1 MDISPRISGNRAA
14 FSTFPAGV
22 PFFPGFTKLNP
33 ENEGDED
40 ELWDINLSCKP
51 FIQSLALKHTDMVK
65 CAIENNS
72 PSQVCTKCVEQY
84 IHFREQH
91 YRSLHLVNTT
101 SLDNRTCTA
110 VIYNSYRVSYV
121 QQLYM
126 ALNENIWEASACH
139 YCLQIDWD
147 FEHGNS
153 SFKFDNKTLEFKK
166 LLNNLRDCVVKLNES
181 SSGQICQGC
190 QKQYE
195 TLFGFYWKIF
205 SDPNTFFCIDV
216 DSEMN
221 DTMKLWQVVWGC
233 SDAPIDRSQDTT
245 ILIFSVSVLAI
256 IICLFYAG
264 SYIQSE
270 QTNSN
275 LIHYSR
281 MQEAQPI
288 GSRSR
293 ILSSST
299 LDSSYV
305 NSTPTSSLHF
315 TTDWKP
321 APLAAQQHPPQK
333 QMTGE
338 DGQDGGIRQQHGLS
352 AAQQSGVPS
361 NTVAHLLK
369 NSLATPLASL
379 PAAPPQ
385 CGPPTVSLALLIDF
399 AIHWNYRQFEILSE
413 LNSKKK
419 ETDRKISVV
428 EFAHNTRLIF
438 VRLLAIVRWLK
449 SAKKFEPLASIRHLL
464 DEQATRY
471 VESAD
476 RLVEIAR
483 NELPNARLPAF
494 QVAQAV
500 DVLTLGSYPRLP
512 QNIKER
518 FIPPASLS
526 ATERRLTLRR
536 LNQLIEFHLAQ
547 QAAQLSPRIRKIAVR
562 NGMAILMVPGEFEM
576 ALTRLGDDPDTR
588 WMLLNIRI
596 LVESAEVGE
605 GQQMVH
611 PLQVN
616 FLHQMVQEK
625 LDTAKDPI
633 MAAYIVL
640 HWFCRSLQLDILF
653 CQALQIAKMSRSKG
667 HDGSQYIRVDEYN
680 EKECRLAITYW
691 LKREGGVHGRMTSQ
705 HRLLIFG
712 DKNNPHVGL
721 KIRHHPTNLE
731 LPTIDHE
738 QSPSLQ
744 RLLNETILFRCRER
758 LLAVKQ
764 LLEAAF
770 RSLSR
775 HNTKCPSPCSP
786 SNPESVE
793 QCIRQSGHSL
803 LTLSC
808 PLVLVGDCHADECLT
823 LAVNTFSGAI
833 VARVDVLGQRDEIH
847 KLEHQLNTAPVLMHS
862 SSFSSN
868 TIESFARLLIRLR
881 VLVIVERL
889 NRALVGVQVNPMN
902 EAQALPLMAKMGSLP
917 AERRVFQFVRDDQ
930 FYLVVTFVPDEQMGV
945 CVNFHLFSANEN
957 RLNLLDL
964 DAEQIIRTAPI
975 TSLRAAQK
983 ITGLIT
989 NDLSRDVPSRQCQI
1003 YTMFKFC

>member
-1 MDISPRISGNRAA
+1 MDISPR
-14 FSTFPAGV
+14 
-22 PFFPGFTKLNP
+22 
-33 ENEGDED
+33 GDED

-51 FIQSLALKHTDMVK
+51 FIKSLALKHTDMVR

-84 IHFREQH
+84 IHFREQQ

-110 VIYNSYRVSYV
+110 VIYN
-121 QQLYM
+121 
-126 ALNENIWEASACH
+126 
-139 YCLQIDWD
+139 CLQINWD

-153 SFKFDNKTLEFKK
+153 SHTFDKKTVQFKEYLKK
-166 LLNNLRDCVVKLNES
+166 LRHCVVRLNES
-181 SSGQICQGC
+181 SPGQICQSC
-190 QKQYE
+190 QKDYE

-221 DTMKLWQVVWGC
+221 DTMKLWQV
-233 SDAPIDRSQDTT
+233 
-245 ILIFSVSVLAI
+245 LIFSVSVLAI
-256 IICLFYAG
+256 VIVLFYAG

-281 MQEAQPI
+281 MQEAQPV

-299 LDSSYV
+299 LDSSY
-305 NSTPTSSLHF
+305 
-315 TTDWKP
+315 
-321 APLAAQQHPPQK
+321 QHPPQK

-338 DGQDGGIRQQHGLS
+338 DGQDGGIRQQHGIS
-352 AAQQSGVPS
+352 AAQQPGVPS
-361 NTVAHLLK
+361 NTGAHLLK

-526 ATERRLTLRR
+526 AAERRLTLRR

-547 QAAQLSPRIRKIAVR
+547 QAAQLSPRIRQIAVR

-576 ALTRLGDDPDTR
+576 ALTRLGDDPATR

-596 LVESAEVGE
+596 LVESAEAYKRRTAKLDDSV
-605 GQQMVH
+605 QILDDNDVQMVEESDRKGVDKTENGAAVPAASEGVRAPIAPVQGVLIDQSFRETYQNRNRTWNSVFEQH
-611 PLQVN
+611 RHDAQPSSFFSRASHRAAAISGPNMRPDLGEEVIVRPSGRAPPLP
-616 FLHQMVQEK
+616 MVVQPNQNDESRPANSQHRK
-625 LDTAKDPI
+625 
-633 MAAYIVL
+633 VL
-640 HWFCRSLQLDILF
+640 QSIFRPPVELMFQGDWD
-653 CQALQIAKMSRSKG
+653 QALQAARQKG
-667 HDGSQYIRVDEYN
+667 VWLLVNVQEASEFACAVLNRDIWSAETVREVYHDSADGARIRGYYGLTSFPAIFIVDPRTGE
-680 EKECRLAITYW
+680 EVSGRLKASEPVSFLDSW
-691 LKREGGVHGRMTSQ
+691 VSGRARVVQLLLRLPDGRGERVRMWMAAPLSALFSLLLSMGVA
-705 HRLLIFG
+705 
-712 DKNNPHVGL
+712 P
-721 KIRHHPTNLE
+721 
-731 LPTIDHE
+731 IDH
-738 QSPSLQ
+738 Q
-744 RLLNETILFRCRER
+744 
-758 LLAVKQ
+758 
-764 LLEAAF
+764 
-770 RSLSR
+770 
-775 HNTKCPSPCSP
+775 
-786 SNPESVE
+786 
-793 QCIRQSGHSL
+793 
-803 LTLSC
+803 
-808 PLVLVGDCHADECLT
+808 LVLDYPRREYSLT
-823 LAVNTFSGAI
+823 QQN
-833 VARVDVLGQRDEIH
+833 R
-847 KLEHQLNTAPVLMHS
+847 
-862 SSFSSN
+862 
-868 TIESFARLLIRLR
+868 RLSLDS
-881 VLVIVERL
+881 
-889 NRALVGVQVNPMN
+889 AGFGVQ
-902 EAQALPLMAKMGSLP
+902 E
-917 AERRVFQFVRDDQ
+917 
-930 FYLVVTFVPDEQMGV
+930 VVHVDRIKP
-945 CVNFHLFSANEN
+945 
-957 RLNLLDL
+957 
-964 DAEQIIRTAPI
+964 
-975 TSLRAAQK
+975 
-983 ITGLIT
+983 
-989 NDLSRDVPSRQCQI
+989 
-1003 YTMFKFC
+1003 